1 MIVQHLRNKVE
12 WMGNLIFSDMFPQ
25 SDEWRRLNNMCGS
38 IIYVGTSTS
47 TCFRKRSRL
56 RKSEVAKEN
65 NENYLTDEEQHKIII
80 KDYDMLFEYR
90 E

>member
-1 MIVQHLRNKVE
+1 MGGLYTIISEGKFTQSTGIKRWTESEKYGKISIRNDIV
-12 WMGNLIFSDMFPQ
+12 
-25 SDEWRRLNNMCGS
+25 
-38 IIYVGTSTS
+38 
-47 TCFRKRSRL
+47 
-56 RKSEVAKEN
+56 KSGVAKEN